1 MGANDVHGAL
11 MLVGFVTSGCY
22 KATVNEPETI
32 TDAKTVLLKVLG
44 FALSAVERS

>member
-1 MGANDVHGAL
+1 

-32 TDAKTVLLKVLG
+32 TDAKPVQRKVLG
-44 FALSAVERS
+44 FALSAIERS

>member
-1 MGANDVHGAL
+1 

-22 KATVNEPETI
+22 KVTVNEPETI
-32 TDAKTVLLKVLG
+32 TDAKAVLLKVFG